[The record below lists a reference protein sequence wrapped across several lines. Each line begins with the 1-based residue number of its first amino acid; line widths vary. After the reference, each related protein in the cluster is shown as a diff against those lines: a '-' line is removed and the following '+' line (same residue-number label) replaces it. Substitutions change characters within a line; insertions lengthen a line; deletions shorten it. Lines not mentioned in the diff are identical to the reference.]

1 MPSPA
6 KTALIIVGPTA
17 SGKTALSLELAS
29 QYSTAIISADS
40 RQCYRELNIG
50 VAKPTPEEL
59 SQCRH
64 YFIDSHSIHDRVDAV
79 VFEQEALDAAREIFS
94 ENDVAIVT
102 GGTGLYV
109 NVFCEGIDEMPAVD
123 PEVKIRVEE
132 VWQNG
137 GVSALQQWLTEFD
150 PRFLLATKEKD
161 NRVRLMRALEV
172 KLSSGR
178 SILDF
183 REGQKKNR
191 DFAIKK
197 IGIDWPRE
205 ILYQRINNRVEDMM
219 GAGLLEEAKMLY
231 PEKNM
236 KALQTVGYQELFDH
250 FDGKYSLD
258 EAVDKIKQHTRNYAK
273 RQMTWFRK
281 DTSVEWM
288 SWEKAVEYRLQV
300 AGSR

>member
-29 QYSTAIISADS
+29 RYSTAIISADS

-50 VAKPTPEEL
+50 VAKPSQDQL

-64 YFIDSHSIHDRVDAV
+64 YFINSHSIHEKVDAV
-79 VFEQEALDAAREIFS
+79 VFEQVALAAAQEIFS
-94 ENDVAIVT
+94 ANDVAIVT

-109 NVFCEGIDEMPAVD
+109 KVFCEGIDEMPAVD
-123 PEVKIRVEE
+123 PEVKSRVQE
-132 VWQNG
+132 VWESG
-137 GVSALQQWLTEFD
+137 GVSALQQWITEID
-150 PRFLLATKEKD
+150 PGFLLATKEKD
-161 NRVRLMRALEV
+161 NRVRLMRALEM

-183 REGQKKNR
+183 REGQGKKR
-191 DFAIKK
+191 DFTIKK
-197 IGIDWPRE
+197 IGIEWPRE
-205 ILYQRINNRVEDMM
+205 ILYERINKRVEDMM
-219 GAGLLEEAKMLY
+219 EAGLPEEAKKLY
-231 PEKNM
+231 PEKSL

-258 EAVDKIKQHTRNYAK
+258 EAVEKIKQHTRNYAK
-273 RQMTWFRK
+273 RQLTWFRK
-281 DTSVEWM
+281 DPEIE
-288 SWEKAVEYRLQV
+288 WEK
-300 AGSR
+300 GK